1 MDMPKKRWA
10 SVAGAGAAL
19 MLLAGSSNLLFRAS
33 TFRVTSGGSSFQGAK
48 LDSPS
53 TWPRVVQASTLGN
66 SAPDIDEDDSC
77 GGTAELALA
86 MTAWQEKQQRRT
98 ESASAAA
105 ALPEAVPAGGDIA
118 PARYV
123 ADAYASLHSVAVDP
137 DANQVVMS
145 DSNRGAIF
153 FYDRTSGDSSSK
165 MVDPKWEIRG
175 PRTGMMFV
183 AGISLD
189 TASREVFAVNNDI
202 GDRMEVFPYGGEG
215 NIKPKRVLSV
225 PHGAWGVS
233 FNGAR
238 HEVAISIEHMNSVVV
253 YRHDAAGAEAPLRV
267 LRGPETELADPHG
280 VMVDPGHGEMLV
292 ANHGNYA
299 PLTREEEEEQGG
311 LKGGHFAMPSINS
324 YPVEAKGNDKPM
336 RKIQG
341 AQTQL
346 NWPMGLGLDA
356 VHDEIAVANY
366 GSNSILVFRRNANGD
381 VAPLRVIRGDRTG
394 ILGPMGVAIDAKN
407 DELWVTN
414 YREHT
419 AEVFARTANGN
430 VAPKRTLRN
439 APAGA
444 PAVGF
449 GNPGAIAY
457 DSKRGQILVPN

>member
-1 MDMPKKRWA
+1 M
-10 SVAGAGAAL
+10 
-19 MLLAGSSNLLFRAS
+19 
-33 TFRVTSGGSSFQGAK
+33 AK
-48 LDSPS
+48 
-53 TWPRVVQASTLGN
+53 
-66 SAPDIDEDDSC
+66 
-77 GGTAELALA
+77 
-86 MTAWQEKQQRRT
+86 TAWQERQQRR
-98 ESASAAA
+98 SDPAPA
-105 ALPEAVPAGGDIA
+105 ALPEGVPAGGDIA
-118 PARYV
+118 PARYL
-123 ADAYASLHSVAVDP
+123 ADAYASLHSVAVDA

-153 FYDRTSGDSSSK
+153 FYDRTSGDNSSK
-165 MVDPKWEIRG
+165 MMNPKWEIRG

-189 TASREVFAVNNDI
+189 TANREVFAINNDI
-202 GDRMEVFPYGGEG
+202 GDRMEVFPYGVEG

-233 FNGAR
+233 FNRAR
-238 HEVAISIEHMNSVVV
+238 NEVAISIEHMNSVVV
-253 YRHDAAGAEAPLRV
+253 YRRDAAGAEAPLRV

-280 VMVDPGHGEMLV
+280 IIVDPGHGEMLV

-311 LKGGHFAMPSINS
+311 LKGGHFAMPSVNS
-324 YPVEAKGNDKPM
+324 YAVEAKGDDKPA

-346 NWPMGLGLDA
+346 NWPMGLSLDA
-356 VHDEIAVANY
+356 VHDEVAVANY
-366 GSNSILVFRRNANGD
+366 GSNSVLVFRRNANGD
-381 VAPLRVIRGDRTG
+381 ATPVRVIRGDRTG

-414 YREHT
+414 YREHS
-419 AEVFARTANGN
+419 AVVFARTASGN
-430 VAPKRTLRN
+430 VAPKRIIRN
-439 APAGA
+439 APAGT